1 MTLPFIPLFQRV
13 TVLSFVATAAA
24 LVLDANA
31 ARPSFVFSMETYSM
45 VFSLALPN
53 ISFADFIFALYLS
66 APSFS
71 FHFARTGP
79 VLVPCWRRAWRTR
92 PTVSPLGNRTQKES
106 LSSCSARGCRNCLM
120 ETQREASA
128 SALPLQG
135 VVHLKLPT
143 FLAATRHS
151 LALGLARS
159 IREPRLRGG
168 YATSPAMR

>member
-1 MTLPFIPLFQRV
+1 
-13 TVLSFVATAAA
+13 
-24 LVLDANA
+24 
-31 ARPSFVFSMETYSM
+31 
-45 VFSLALPN
+45 
-53 ISFADFIFALYLS
+53 
-66 APSFS
+66 
-71 FHFARTGP
+71 
-79 VLVPCWRRAWRTR
+79 
-92 PTVSPLGNRTQKES
+92 
-106 LSSCSARGCRNCLM
+106 M

-168 YATSPAMR
+168 YALQRKLSMRRGVARLCTG